1 MNNKIVLKVFKNHI
15 LIKIRAQGECMKKRH
30 KKNNKSFCNSF
41 DDFTLPPCAKFLG
54 NVNPLINNG
63 KVIYRNLNRVYFF
76 LSYHYSKII
85 NPTYNYLNPESFN
98 TTANGNL
105 QIEPYYFF
113 IGMYINEI
121 EKGNIKYNDNVKIHD
136 NIYADSFIKT
146 ILKNNYEL
154 NSSFIPSLTYVISN
168 SSAIIPLYLRTIEIS
183 LINFYIILMINKFYY
198 EYGLLFS
205 DNAYVTN
212 DFINNFL
219 AKIYFEF
226 NNY

>member
-1 MNNKIVLKVFKNHI
+1 MN
-15 LIKIRAQGECMKKRH
+15 KRYK
-30 KKNNKSFCNSF
+30 KKNKSSCNSF

-54 NVNPLINNG
+54 NINPLIKNG
-63 KVIYRNLNRVYFF
+63 KVIYRNINRFYFF
-76 LSYHYSKII
+76 ISYNYSKISS
-85 NPTYNYLNPESFN
+85 PTYNSLNPQSFN
-98 TTANGNL
+98 NTINGNL

-121 EKGNIKYNDNVKIHD
+121 QKGNITYNDNVKIHD
-136 NIYADSFIKT
+136 NKYADRFVKT
-146 ILKNNYEL
+146 ILKNNYEI
-154 NSSFIPSLTYVISN
+154 NSSFIPSLTYAISN
-168 SSAIIPLYLRTIEIS
+168 SNAILPPYLASIEIS
-183 LINFYIILMINKFYY
+183 LINFYIILMINRFYY

-219 AKIYFEF
+219 ANIYVEF

>member
-1 MNNKIVLKVFKNHI
+1 
-15 LIKIRAQGECMKKRH
+15 MKKRY
-30 KKNNKSFCNSF
+30 KKKSKSFCNSF

-54 NVNPLINNG
+54 NINPLINNG
-63 KVIYRNLNRVYFF
+63 KVIYRNLNRFYFF
-76 LSYHYSKII
+76 ISYHYSKISS
-85 NPTYNYLNPESFN
+85 PTYNPLNPQSFN
-98 TTANGNL
+98 DTITANL

-121 EKGNIKYNDNVKIHD
+121 QKGNIIYNDNVKIHD
-136 NIYADSFIKT
+136 NKYADSFIKT
-146 ILKNNYEL
+146 ILKNNYEI
-154 NSSFIPSLTYVISN
+154 NSSFIPSLTYAISN
-168 SSAIIPLYLRTIEIS
+168 SNAILPPYLASIEIS
-183 LINFYIILMINKFYY
+183 LINFYIILMINRFYY

-219 AKIYFEF
+219 ANIYVEF

>member
-1 MNNKIVLKVFKNHI
+1 
-15 LIKIRAQGECMKKRH
+15 MKKRYK
-30 KKNNKSFCNSF
+30 KKNKSSCNSF

-54 NVNPLINNG
+54 SINPLIKNG
-63 KVIYRNLNRVYFF
+63 KVIYRNLNRFYFF
-76 LSYHYSKII
+76 ISYHYSKISS
-85 NPTYNYLNPESFN
+85 PTYNSLNPQSFN
-98 TTANGNL
+98 DTINGNL

-121 EKGNIKYNDNVKIHD
+121 QKGNIIYNDNVKIHD
-136 NIYADSFIKT
+136 NKYADSFIKT
-146 ILKNNYEL
+146 ILKNNYEI
-154 NSSFIPSLTYVISN
+154 NSSFIPSLTYAISN
-168 SSAIIPLYLRTIEIS
+168 SNAILPPYLASIEIS
-183 LINFYIILMINKFYY
+183 LINFYIILMINRFYY

-219 AKIYFEF
+219 ANIYVEF

>member
-1 MNNKIVLKVFKNHI
+1 MN
-15 LIKIRAQGECMKKRH
+15 KRYK
-30 KKNNKSFCNSF
+30 KKNKSSCNSF

-54 NVNPLINNG
+54 NINPLINNG
-63 KVIYRNLNRVYFF
+63 KVIYRNINRFYFF
-76 LSYHYSKII
+76 ISYHYSKISS
-85 NPTYNYLNPESFN
+85 PTYNSLNPQSFN
-98 TTANGNL
+98 DTINANL

-121 EKGNIKYNDNVKIHD
+121 QKGNIIYNDNVKIHD
-136 NIYADSFIKT
+136 NKYADSFIKT
-146 ILKNNYEL
+146 ILKNNYEI
-154 NSSFIPSLTYVISN
+154 NSSFIPSLTYAISN
-168 SSAIIPLYLRTIEIS
+168 SNAIISPYLASIEIS
-183 LINFYIILMINKFYY
+183 LINFYIILMINRFYY

-219 AKIYFEF
+219 ANIYVEF

>member
-1 MNNKIVLKVFKNHI
+1 MN
-15 LIKIRAQGECMKKRH
+15 KRYK
-30 KKNNKSFCNSF
+30 KKNKSSCNSF

-54 NVNPLINNG
+54 NINPLINNG
-63 KVIYRNLNRVYFF
+63 KVIYRNINRFYFF
-76 LSYHYSKII
+76 ISYNYSKISS
-85 NPTYNYLNPESFN
+85 PTYNSLNPQSFN
-98 TTANGNL
+98 NTINGNL

-121 EKGNIKYNDNVKIHD
+121 QKGNIIYNDNVKIHD
-136 NIYADSFIKT
+136 NKYADSFIKT
-146 ILKNNYEL
+146 ILKNNYEI
-154 NSSFIPSLTYVISN
+154 NSSFIPSLTYAISN
-168 SSAIIPLYLRTIEIS
+168 SNAILPPYLASIEIS
-183 LINFYIILMINKFYY
+183 LINFYIILMINRFYY

-219 AKIYFEF
+219 ANIYVEF

>member
-1 MNNKIVLKVFKNHI
+1 MN
-15 LIKIRAQGECMKKRH
+15 KRYK
-30 KKNNKSFCNSF
+30 KKNKSSCNSF

-54 NVNPLINNG
+54 NINPLIKNG
-63 KVIYRNLNRVYFF
+63 KVIYRNINRFYFF
-76 LSYHYSKII
+76 ISYNYSKISS
-85 NPTYNYLNPESFN
+85 PTYNSLNPQSFN
-98 TTANGNL
+98 DTINGNL

-121 EKGNIKYNDNVKIHD
+121 QKGNIIYNDNVKIHD
-136 NIYADSFIKT
+136 NKYADSFIKT
-146 ILKNNYEL
+146 ILKNNYEI
-154 NSSFIPSLTYVISN
+154 NSSFIPSLTYAISN
-168 SSAIIPLYLRTIEIS
+168 SNAILPPYLASIEIS
-183 LINFYIILMINKFYY
+183 LINFYIILMINRFYY

-219 AKIYFEF
+219 ANIYVEF

>member
-1 MNNKIVLKVFKNHI
+1 
-15 LIKIRAQGECMKKRH
+15 MKKRYK
-30 KKNNKSFCNSF
+30 KKNKSSCNSF

-54 NVNPLINNG
+54 NINPLIKNG
-63 KVIYRNLNRVYFF
+63 KVIYRNLNRFYFF
-76 LSYHYSKII
+76 ISYHYSKISS
-85 NPTYNYLNPESFN
+85 PTYNPLNPQSFN
-98 TTANGNL
+98 DTINANL

-121 EKGNIKYNDNVKIHD
+121 QKGNIIYNDNVKIHD
-136 NIYADSFIKT
+136 NKYADSFIKT
-146 ILKNNYEL
+146 ILKNNYEI
-154 NSSFIPSLTYVISN
+154 NSSFIPSLTYAISN
-168 SSAIIPLYLRTIEIS
+168 SNAILPPYLASIEIS
-183 LINFYIILMINKFYY
+183 LINFYIILMINRFYY

-219 AKIYFEF
+219 ANIYVEF

>member
-1 MNNKIVLKVFKNHI
+1 
-15 LIKIRAQGECMKKRH
+15 MKKRY
-30 KKNNKSFCNSF
+30 KKKSKSSCNSF

-54 NVNPLINNG
+54 NINPLINNG
-63 KVIYRNLNRVYFF
+63 KVIYRNLNRFYFF
-76 LSYHYSKII
+76 ISYHYSKISS
-85 NPTYNYLNPESFN
+85 PTYNSLNPQSFHN
-98 TTANGNL
+98 TINGNL

-121 EKGNIKYNDNVKIHD
+121 QKGNITYNDNVKIHD
-136 NIYADSFIKT
+136 NKYADSFIKT
-146 ILKNNYEL
+146 ILKNNYEI
-154 NSSFIPSLTYVISN
+154 NSSFIPSLTYAISN
-168 SSAIIPLYLRTIEIS
+168 SNAIISPYLASIEIS
-183 LINFYIILMINKFYY
+183 LINFYIILMINRFYY

-219 AKIYFEF
+219 ANIYVEF

>member
-1 MNNKIVLKVFKNHI
+1 MN
-15 LIKIRAQGECMKKRH
+15 KRYK
-30 KKNNKSFCNSF
+30 KKNKSSCNSF

-54 NVNPLINNG
+54 NINPLINNG
-63 KVIYRNLNRVYFF
+63 KVIYRNLNRFYFF
-76 LSYHYSKII
+76 ISYHYSKISS
-85 NPTYNYLNPESFN
+85 PTYNSLNPQSFN
-98 TTANGNL
+98 DTINGNL

-121 EKGNIKYNDNVKIHD
+121 QKGNIIYNDNVKIHD
-136 NIYADSFIKT
+136 NKYADSFIKT
-146 ILKNNYEL
+146 ILKNNYEI
-154 NSSFIPSLTYVISN
+154 NSSFIPSLTYAISN
-168 SSAIIPLYLRTIEIS
+168 SNAIISPYLASIEIS
-183 LINFYIILMINKFYY
+183 LINFYIILMINRFYY

-219 AKIYFEF
+219 ANIYVEF

>member
-1 MNNKIVLKVFKNHI
+1 
-15 LIKIRAQGECMKKRH
+15 MKKRY
-30 KKNNKSFCNSF
+30 KKKSKSSCNSF

-54 NVNPLINNG
+54 NINPLINNG
-63 KVIYRNLNRVYFF
+63 KVIYRNLNRFYFF
-76 LSYHYSKII
+76 ISYHYSKISS
-85 NPTYNYLNPESFN
+85 PTYNPLNPQSFN
-98 TTANGNL
+98 DTITANL

-121 EKGNIKYNDNVKIHD
+121 QKGNIIYNDNVKIHD
-136 NIYADSFIKT
+136 NKYADSFIKT
-146 ILKNNYEL
+146 ILKNNYEI
-154 NSSFIPSLTYVISN
+154 NSSFIPSLTYAISN
-168 SSAIIPLYLRTIEIS
+168 SNAILPPYLASIEIS
-183 LINFYIILMINKFYY
+183 LINFYIILMINRFYY

-219 AKIYFEF
+219 ANIYVEF

>member
-1 MNNKIVLKVFKNHI
+1 
-15 LIKIRAQGECMKKRH
+15 MKKRY
-30 KKNNKSFCNSF
+30 KKKSKSSCNSF

-54 NVNPLINNG
+54 NINPLIKNG
-63 KVIYRNLNRVYFF
+63 KVIYRNINRFYFF
-76 LSYHYSKII
+76 ISYNYSKISS
-85 NPTYNYLNPESFN
+85 PTYNSLNPQSFN
-98 TTANGNL
+98 NTINGNL

-121 EKGNIKYNDNVKIHD
+121 QKGNIIYNDNVKIHD
-136 NIYADSFIKT
+136 NKYADSFIKT
-146 ILKNNYEL
+146 ILKNNYEI
-154 NSSFIPSLTYVISN
+154 NSSFIPSLTYAISN
-168 SSAIIPLYLRTIEIS
+168 SNAILPPYLASIEIS
-183 LINFYIILMINKFYY
+183 LINFYIILMINRFYY

-219 AKIYFEF
+219 ANIYVEF

>member
-1 MNNKIVLKVFKNHI
+1 MN
-15 LIKIRAQGECMKKRH
+15 KRYK
-30 KKNNKSFCNSF
+30 KKNKSSCNSF

-54 NVNPLINNG
+54 NINPLINNG
-63 KVIYRNLNRVYFF
+63 KVIYRNINRFYFF
-76 LSYHYSKII
+76 ISYNYSKISS
-85 NPTYNYLNPESFN
+85 PTYNSLNPKSFN
-98 TTANGNL
+98 NTINGNL

-121 EKGNIKYNDNVKIHD
+121 QKGNIIYNDNVKIHD
-136 NIYADSFIKT
+136 NKYADSFIKT
-146 ILKNNYEL
+146 ILKNNYEI
-154 NSSFIPSLTYVISN
+154 NSSFIPSLTYAISN
-168 SSAIIPLYLRTIEIS
+168 SNAIISPYLASIEIS
-183 LINFYIILMINKFYY
+183 LINFYIILMINRFYY

-219 AKIYFEF
+219 ANIYVEF

>member
-1 MNNKIVLKVFKNHI
+1 
-15 LIKIRAQGECMKKRH
+15 MKKRY
-30 KKNNKSFCNSF
+30 KKKSKSSCNSF

-54 NVNPLINNG
+54 NINPLIKNG
-63 KVIYRNLNRVYFF
+63 KVIYRNINRFYFF
-76 LSYHYSKII
+76 ISYNYSKISS
-85 NPTYNYLNPESFN
+85 PTYNSLNPQSFN
-98 TTANGNL
+98 NTINGNL

-121 EKGNIKYNDNVKIHD
+121 QKGNITYNDNVKIHD
-136 NIYADSFIKT
+136 NKYADSFIKT
-146 ILKNNYEL
+146 ILKNNYEI
-154 NSSFIPSLTYVISN
+154 NSSFIPSLTYAISN
-168 SSAIIPLYLRTIEIS
+168 SNAILPPYLASIEIS
-183 LINFYIILMINKFYY
+183 LINFYIILMINRFYY

-219 AKIYFEF
+219 ANIYVEF

>member
-1 MNNKIVLKVFKNHI
+1 MNKRYKKKCKN
-15 LIKIRAQGECMKKRH
+15 
-30 KKNNKSFCNSF
+30 FCNSF

-54 NVNPLINNG
+54 NINPLINNG
-63 KVIYRNLNRVYFF
+63 KVIYRNLNRFYFF
-76 LSYHYSKII
+76 ISYHYSKISS
-85 NPTYNYLNPESFN
+85 PTYNSLNPQSFN
-98 TTANGNL
+98 DTINANL

-121 EKGNIKYNDNVKIHD
+121 QKGNILYNDNVKIHD
-136 NIYADSFIKT
+136 NKYADSFIKT
-146 ILKNNYEL
+146 ILKNNYEI
-154 NSSFIPSLTYVISN
+154 NSSFIPSLTYAISN
-168 SSAIIPLYLRTIEIS
+168 SNAIISPYLASIEIS
-183 LINFYIILMINKFYY
+183 LINFYIILMINRFYY

-219 AKIYFEF
+219 ANIYVEF

>member
-1 MNNKIVLKVFKNHI
+1 
-15 LIKIRAQGECMKKRH
+15 MKKRY
-30 KKNNKSFCNSF
+30 KKKSKSSCNSF

-54 NVNPLINNG
+54 SINPLIKDG
-63 KVIYRNLNRVYFF
+63 KVIYRNLNRFYFF
-76 LSYHYSKII
+76 ISYHYSKISS
-85 NPTYNYLNPESFN
+85 PTYNPLNPQSFN
-98 TTANGNL
+98 DTITANL

-121 EKGNIKYNDNVKIHD
+121 QKGNIIYNDNVKIHD
-136 NIYADSFIKT
+136 NKYADSFIKT
-146 ILKNNYEL
+146 ILKNNYEI
-154 NSSFIPSLTYVISN
+154 NSSFIPSLTYAISN
-168 SSAIIPLYLRTIEIS
+168 SNAILPPYLASIEIS
-183 LINFYIILMINKFYY
+183 LINFYIILMINRFYY

-219 AKIYFEF
+219 ANIYVEF

>member
-1 MNNKIVLKVFKNHI
+1 
-15 LIKIRAQGECMKKRH
+15 MKKRY
-30 KKNNKSFCNSF
+30 KKKSKSSCNSF

-54 NVNPLINNG
+54 SINPLIKDG
-63 KVIYRNLNRVYFF
+63 KVIYRNLNRFYFF
-76 LSYHYSKII
+76 ISYHYSKISS
-85 NPTYNYLNPESFN
+85 PTYNPLNPQSFN
-98 TTANGNL
+98 DTITANL

-121 EKGNIKYNDNVKIHD
+121 QKGNILYNDNVKIHD
-136 NIYADSFIKT
+136 NKYADSFIKT
-146 ILKNNYEL
+146 ILKNNYEI
-154 NSSFIPSLTYVISN
+154 NSSFIPSLTYAISN
-168 SSAIIPLYLRTIEIS
+168 SNAIIAPYLASIEIS
-183 LINFYIILMINKFYY
+183 LINFYIILMINRFYY

-219 AKIYFEF
+219 ANIYVEF

>member
-1 MNNKIVLKVFKNHI
+1 
-15 LIKIRAQGECMKKRH
+15 MKKRYK
-30 KKNNKSFCNSF
+30 KKNKSSCNSF

-54 NVNPLINNG
+54 SINPLIKNG
-63 KVIYRNLNRVYFF
+63 KVIYRNLNRFYFF
-76 LSYHYSKII
+76 ISYHYSKISS
-85 NPTYNYLNPESFN
+85 PTYNSLNPQSFN
-98 TTANGNL
+98 DTINGNL

-121 EKGNIKYNDNVKIHD
+121 QKGNIIYNDNVKIHD
-136 NIYADSFIKT
+136 NKYADSFIKT
-146 ILKNNYEL
+146 ILKNNYKI
-154 NSSFIPSLTYVISN
+154 NSSFIPSLTYAISN
-168 SSAIIPLYLRTIEIS
+168 SNAILPPYLASIEIS
-183 LINFYIILMINKFYY
+183 LINFYIILMINRFYY

-219 AKIYFEF
+219 ANIYVEF

>member
-1 MNNKIVLKVFKNHI
+1 MN
-15 LIKIRAQGECMKKRH
+15 KRYK
-30 KKNNKSFCNSF
+30 KKNKSSCNSF

-54 NVNPLINNG
+54 NINPLINNG
-63 KVIYRNLNRVYFF
+63 KVIYRNLNRFYFF
-76 LSYHYSKII
+76 ISYHYSKISS
-85 NPTYNYLNPESFN
+85 PTYNSLNPQSFN
-98 TTANGNL
+98 DTINANL

-121 EKGNIKYNDNVKIHD
+121 QKGNIIYNDNVKIHD
-136 NIYADSFIKT
+136 NKYADSFIKT
-146 ILKNNYEL
+146 ILKNNYEI
-154 NSSFIPSLTYVISN
+154 NSSFIPSLTYAISN
-168 SSAIIPLYLRTIEIS
+168 SNAIISPYLASIEIS
-183 LINFYIILMINKFYY
+183 LINFYIILMINRFYY

-219 AKIYFEF
+219 ANIYVEF

>member
-30 KKNNKSFCNSF
+30 KKKNKSFCNSF
-41 DDFTLPPCAKFLG
+41 DDFTLPPC
-54 NVNPLINNG
+54 
-63 KVIYRNLNRVYFF
+63 
-76 LSYHYSKII
+76 KII

>member
-1 MNNKIVLKVFKNHI
+1 MN
-15 LIKIRAQGECMKKRH
+15 KRYK
-30 KKNNKSFCNSF
+30 KKNKSSCNSF

-54 NVNPLINNG
+54 NINPLIKNG
-63 KVIYRNLNRVYFF
+63 KVIYRNINRFYFF
-76 LSYHYSKII
+76 IFYNYSKISS
-85 NPTYNYLNPESFN
+85 PTYNSLNPQSFN
-98 TTANGNL
+98 DTINGNL

-121 EKGNIKYNDNVKIHD
+121 QKGNIIYNDNVKIHD
-136 NIYADSFIKT
+136 NKYADSFIKT
-146 ILKNNYEL
+146 ILKNNYEI
-154 NSSFIPSLTYVISN
+154 NSSFIPSLTYAISN
-168 SSAIIPLYLRTIEIS
+168 SNAILPPYLASIEIS
-183 LINFYIILMINKFYY
+183 LINFYIILMINRFYY

-219 AKIYFEF
+219 ANIYVEF

>member
-1 MNNKIVLKVFKNHI
+1 
-15 LIKIRAQGECMKKRH
+15 MKKRY
-30 KKNNKSFCNSF
+30 KKKSKSSCNSF

-54 NVNPLINNG
+54 NINPLINNG
-63 KVIYRNLNRVYFF
+63 KVIYRNLNRFYFF
-76 LSYHYSKII
+76 ISYHYSKISS
-85 NPTYNYLNPESFN
+85 PTYNPLNPQSFN
-98 TTANGNL
+98 DTITANL

-121 EKGNIKYNDNVKIHD
+121 QKGNITYNDNVKIHD
-136 NIYADSFIKT
+136 NKYADSFIKT
-146 ILKNNYEL
+146 ILKNNYEI
-154 NSSFIPSLTYVISN
+154 NSSFIPSLTYAISN
-168 SSAIIPLYLRTIEIS
+168 SNAILPPYLASIEIS
-183 LINFYIILMINKFYY
+183 LINFYIILMINRFYY

-219 AKIYFEF
+219 ANIYVEF